1 MYYLLILVLGSF
13 WLIKSSL
20 VYIGFSMDILRQS
33 SSTRE
38 NLSFLSMLEVLEN
51 GECLTQREL
60 ALATG
65 LNLKKVNYS
74 LHKLLEKGYVK
85 FQRIRKSPDK
95 RKYLYVL
102 TPAGLKAKSQLTYNF
117 LKFTLDFYN
126 RMEEKLSYCLA
137 VMRNAGVNRVVLYGA
152 NDVARILMGL
162 AHEKKPIIVGLVD
175 DDCFG
180 QEFHGGLII
189 KTSELLEHEWDGVF
203 ITALEAIDEVETQ
216 LIQLGVPENSIW
228 KLL

>member
-1 MYYLLILVLGSF
+1 
-13 WLIKSSL
+13 
-20 VYIGFSMDILRQS
+20 MDILRQS

-38 NLSFLSMLEVLEN
+38 NLSLLSMLEVLEN
-51 GECLTQREL
+51 GECITQREL

-85 FQRIRKSPDK
+85 FQRIRNSSDK
-95 RKYLYVL
+95 RKYLYIL
-102 TPAGLKAKSQLTYNF
+102 TPAGLKAKSQLTYSF

-126 RMEEKLSYCLA
+126 RMEEKLSYCLEE
-137 VMRNAGVNRVVLYGA
+137 MQNAGVNRVVLYGA

-162 AHEKKPIIVGLVD
+162 AHGKEPSIAGLVD
-175 DDCFG
+175 DDYLG
-180 QEFHGGLII
+180 QEFHGGWVI
-189 KTSELLEHEWDGVF
+189 KTDELLRHEWDGVF
-203 ITALEAIDEVETQ
+203 ITALEAIDEVEAR
-216 LIQLGVPENSIW
+216 LIQLGVPENAIW